1 MKLVISRGGSGQ
13 PELYDLAN
21 DVGETK
27 DLAATRPAT
36 AKELQALRDK
46 WSAEQAPPS
55 TPDGGGGGAAKKNKK
70 KNAAK

>member
-55 TPDGGGGGAAKKNKK
+55 TPDGGKAGAAKKTKK